1 MEHAVEIQ
9 KLQKLAPTPNIID
22 PYIKYDD
29 IFYLRYIL
37 SFGSAEKAKDPVEY
51 TFQFRSEKKFQQLA
65 KKLAN
70 NEFVE
75 LPGVVESKKWQVGAP
90 LDNVLSKETGGGVA
104 VMIRMGMCNMS
115 MMHDRISKL
124 NMYEMNLGQR
134 EGAYQVCDKLTRET
148 GMLCK
153 QTMFMDMS
161 GASLSSM
168 MDRRQGTTHAEM
180 SKISSRLYPQLMDK
194 FCILNAPSWMSWF
207 MSIYKKIGSKRSI
220 AKFELFTSTEQMW
233 NSEWAKKRLVRS
245 NFPHF
250 IGGNIPEKEL
260 SNDLNG
266 KELQI
271 DPLPQ
276 VVVGAR
282 SKEAVEI
289 EIVESS
295 SSSSIS
301 IEYCFHV
308 VKSSLEC
315 TVSFESSD
323 GSNIIVVSDCET
335 VKAEDGPKNG
345 TWNVENHGK
354 SGKIIVEF
362 DNSSS
367 TWSSKTVMYSFD
379 VKEES

>member
-1 MEHAVEIQ
+1 M
-9 KLQKLAPTPNIID
+9 
-22 PYIKYDD
+22 
-29 IFYLRYIL
+29 
-37 SFGSAEKAKDPVEY
+37 
-51 TFQFRSEKKFQQLA
+51 
-65 KKLAN
+65 
-70 NEFVE
+70 
-75 LPGVVESKKWQVGAP
+75 
-90 LDNVLSKETGGGVA
+90 
-104 VMIRMGMCNMS
+104 
-115 MMHDRISKL
+115 
-124 NMYEMNLGQR
+124 
-134 EGAYQVCDKLTRET
+134 CDKLTRET

-153 QTMFMDMS
+153 QSMFMDMS

-194 FCILNAPSWMSWF
+194 FCILNAPSWMGFF
-207 MSIYKKIGSKRSI
+207 MSIYKKIGSARSA

-233 NSEWAKKRLVRS
+233 KSEWAKKRLVRS

-250 IGGNIPEKEL
+250 VGGNVPEEEL

-266 KELQI
+266 KDLQI

-282 SKEAVEI
+282 SKEVVEI

-315 TVSFESSD
+315 TVSFESND
-323 GSNIIVVSDCET
+323 GSNVIVVSDCET

-345 TWNVENHGK
+345 AWSVENHGK
-354 SGKIIVEF
+354 PGKIIVEF

-367 TWSSKTVMYSFD
+367 TWSSKTVIYSFD